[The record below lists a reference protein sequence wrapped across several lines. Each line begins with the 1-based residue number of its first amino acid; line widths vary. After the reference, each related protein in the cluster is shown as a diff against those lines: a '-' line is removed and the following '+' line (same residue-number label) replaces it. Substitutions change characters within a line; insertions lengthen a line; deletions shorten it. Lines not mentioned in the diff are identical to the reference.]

1 MVQYRRQSVFVMA
14 VSRGMGL
21 LCVCMWGGVGDSEV
35 VEGEEEVSSAFWQQ
49 LHAYMENRFA
59 SSQIS
64 VAGGA
69 SYSLSSNTTHPP
81 PHTHTSSPLF

>member
-1 MVQYRRQSVFVMA
+1 MA

-21 LCVCMWGGVGDSEV
+21 LCGGSGEGGVNDSNDSEV
-35 VEGEEEVSSAFWQQ
+35 VKGEEKEEVSSAFWQQ
-49 LHAYMENRFA
+49 LHADMENRFA

-69 SYSLSSNTTHPP
+69 SYSLSSNTPP
-81 PHTHTSSPLF
+81 PHTHTHILLPSLKL